1 MYSKAT
7 GIGGQG
13 VGRTK
18 KGDSGTGT
26 LWLEG
31 PNEGLATSEDV
42 APSNTC

>member
-7 GIGGQG
+7 GIGGGGSGQN
-13 VGRTK
+13 K
-18 KGDSGTGT
+18 KGDSGAGT

-42 APSNTC
+42 APSNTF